1 MKIICFQTVAIILFA
16 TVSQNIS
23 FSQTNG
29 DYRSQGSGPWS
40 TPGSWQ
46 KYNGGWSTAT
56 VAPSSSDGV
65 ITILNAHTITVDA
78 SITVDQVV
86 INTGGSLHVK
96 SSAIVAVADG
106 SGTDLSVSGT
116 VQIES
121 TGGEVTVASGTILFL
136 SGSLY
141 EHKCNAS
148 SIPIASWDA
157 NSTCAISGIT
167 TTALPV
173 ASTNQTF
180 GNFTW
185 TCSNSVMQDFQS
197 VHIQGNLTFNGSNL
211 RIACL
216 NTGQNLTIDGNLTL
230 SNGTFDLGYNDHGIV
245 QLILKGDLTHNSG
258 TFTRTYTTGT
268 VNIVFNKSGSQNCR
282 INYGAI
288 INTYFNWT
296 INSGSTVEY
305 LTSYS
310 EDWSVA
316 TGRTFTLNGT
326 LNCNGRYITGT
337 GNFISASGSTLKI
350 YDGYGILTSTAYG
363 QILVT
368 GTRTYNAAANYIY
381 TGSSISQGG
390 TGLTSAANLTIDAAG
405 YTLAL
410 SSNLSVSGSVNLTN
424 GLLNLSDKTLTLGAT
439 ATLNENSANYATTVT
454 TGQITTTRT
463 ITSPSSLNIGGMGLL
478 LTSAA
483 NLGSTILERH
493 HNAVTANG
501 HTGIKRWYKI
511 TPTNNTGLNAT
522 IVFPYFDHELNGQT
536 EGTFKIYKSEN
547 NSTWQSI
554 SSVVDPPNN
563 TVTATGINTFSY
575 FTVSNDANSL
585 PVELSSFTVN
595 VIHNNAALCW
605 KTASEVNNYGFEIE
619 RAIVNRK
626 VSSTVYARD
635 DNWGK
640 IGFVEGNGTTN
651 TPKEYSFTD
660 KNIISGEYSYR
671 LKQIDRDGKYE
682 YSKEV
687 EVTVNNVPK
696 EFSLEQN
703 YPNPFNPT
711 TAINYQLSAGGLTT
725 LKVFDAI
732 GREAATLV
740 NEVKEA
746 GGYTVQ
752 FDATKLAGGIY
763 FAKLSSGGK
772 TQIRKMLLMK

>member
-1 MKIICFQTVAIILFA
+1 MKIICFQTVRILLFGIFFQNILFSA
-16 TVSQNIS
+16 T
-23 FSQTNG
+23 G
-29 DYRSQGSGPWS
+29 DYRSKATGLWS
-40 TPGSWQ
+40 ATASWER
-46 KYNGGWSTAT
+46 YNGTAWVTAT
-56 VAPSSSDGV
+56 QAPTSLDGV
-65 ITILNAHTITVDA
+65 ITILNTHIITVDV
-78 SITVDQVV
+78 SVTVDQVV
-86 INTGGSLHVK
+86 VNTGGSLHVK
-96 SSAIVAVADG
+96 SNAIVDVADG
-106 SGTDLSVSGT
+106 SGIDLSVSGT

-121 TGGEVTVASGTILFL
+121 TGGEVTVASGTISFL

-173 ASTNQTF
+173 ASTNQNF

-197 VHIQGNLTFNGSNL
+197 VHIQGNLTFSGSNL

-245 QLILKGDLTHNSG
+245 QLILNGDLTHNSG
-258 TFTRTYTTGT
+258 TFTRTYTTST

-326 LNCNGRYITGT
+326 LNCNGRYLTGT
-337 GNFISASGSTLKI
+337 GNFTSASGSTLKV
-350 YDGYGILTSTAYG
+350 YDGFGITTSGASG
-363 QILVT
+363 QIQVS

-390 TGLTSAANLTIDAAG
+390 AALINAANLTIDASG

-410 SSNLSVSGSVNLTN
+410 SSNLSVSGNVNLTD
-424 GLLNLSDKTLTLGAT
+424 GILNLSDKTLTLGST
-439 ATLNENSANYATTVT
+439 ATLNETSVNYATTVT

-463 ITSPSSLNIGGMGLL
+463 ITSPSSQNIGGMGLL

-483 NLGSTILERH
+483 NLGSTTLERH

-511 TPTNNTGLNAT
+511 TPTNNTGLNAS
-522 IVFPYFDHELNGQT
+522 IVFPYYDHELNGQT

-554 SSVVDPPNN
+554 GSIVDPPNN
-563 TVTATGINTFSY
+563 TVTSTGINTFSY
-575 FTVSNDANSL
+575 FTVSNDANAL

-595 VIHNNAALCW
+595 IVHNNAALCW
-605 KTASEVNNYGFEIE
+605 MTATEVNNNGFEIE
-619 RAIVNRK
+619 RLIVSEK
-626 VSSTVYARD
+626 KSSLVYARD
-635 DNWGK
+635 EKWCK

-651 TPKEYSFTD
+651 APKEYSFID
-660 KNIISGEYSYR
+660 KNIASGKYSYR
-671 LKQIDRDGKYE
+671 LKQIDRDGKFE

-687 EVTVNNVPK
+687 EITVNNVPK

-711 TAINYQLSAGGLTT
+711 TAINYQLSAGGFTT

-746 GGYTVQ
+746 GEYITQ
-752 FDATKLAGGIY
+752 FNGTNLAGGVY
-763 FAKLSSGGK
+763 FIKLQSGEK
-772 TQIRKMLLMK
+772 VQLKKMLLLK